1 MRVLGA
7 LSIVALSSAALAAP
21 NDFRLNARGADGQ
34 GLLFSESGA
43 RFIANETQWKAL
55 VGELAFVFAP
65 RIASPAETL
74 GHAGFHLGVLWSGT
88 LVSKDE
94 AYWKI
99 TEQGQ
104 RGSPNGLLQTLQ
116 VDIRKGLPLSFE
128 LGVNA
133 LWLVE
138 SQMWAPGIE
147 LRWALHEGYHFAP
160 DVGLRGSVNH
170 LVGNRDLNLTVIGLD
185 AVLSKGFGIAGV
197 MNLAPYLSY
206 SILMIAASSRV
217 LDPTP
222 TEEADVGRNLV
233 LPELAAGSNVA
244 QKLTLG
250 SRFLFSLLNVSVQGE
265 LEFLR
270 DTPTG
275 VKIFGPV
282 ATISAK
288 LGLDY

>member
-1 MRVLGA
+1 
-7 LSIVALSSAALAAP
+7 
-21 NDFRLNARGADGQ
+21 
-34 GLLFSESGA
+34 
-43 RFIANETQWKAL
+43 
-55 VGELAFVFAP
+55 
-65 RIASPAETL
+65 
-74 GHAGFHLGVLWSGT
+74 
-88 LVSKDE
+88 
-94 AYWKI
+94 
-99 TEQGQ
+99 
-104 RGSPNGLLQTLQ
+104 
-116 VDIRKGLPLSFE
+116 
-128 LGVNA
+128 
-133 LWLVE
+133 
-138 SQMWAPGIE
+138 
-147 LRWALHEGYHFAP
+147 
-160 DVGLRGSVNH
+160 VNH